1 MVRYLTIHG
10 HFYQPPREN
19 PYLDKIETQE
29 SAYPYH
35 DWNQRV
41 HDECYRPNTCSR
53 VLGEHGR
60 IVDVVNNY
68 EYLSFNFGPTLL
80 NWIEANDD
88 DTYAKIIEA
97 DRSSQHRN
105 HGHGNAIAQVYNHL
119 IMPLASER
127 DQRTQIR
134 WGIADFERHF
144 GRKPEGMWL
153 AETAINLTTARL
165 LVEEGIR
172 FTILSPFQA
181 DKVRTFFSNT
191 WQDVSSGTIDP
202 TQPYRV
208 FVDETQT
215 KYLDVF
221 FYDAPISSAVSF
233 EHLLRDA
240 RVLADRLSLAAM
252 SKDGR
257 PTLVNIATDG
267 ESYGHHE
274 PFGDMCL
281 AYFFR
286 YLAPEYQF
294 QLINYAYFLE
304 LHPPVTEVVLKS
316 GPNGEGTAWSCS
328 HGVGRWKEDCGC
340 STGAGAG
347 WDQKWRAPLRDS
359 LNTLRDQ
366 LWSIYLTE
374 TQPLL
379 RDPVEA
385 RHDYY
390 SVFQGKRSA
399 DDFWTKHLIKKDTST
414 ETLECLKSLMESQ
427 RFSQLMF
434 TSCGWFFADI
444 SGIETVQIIKYANI
458 AIRFAQAYTDLDLE
472 APFIKKLSTAISNV
486 GPDYNGDVIY
496 AKWIKPYELD
506 EPKAV
511 NQYLMEGEMFQA
523 FTARSVFLFDLSP
536 QETLSFEVQDE
547 QFRLVRLNL
556 HHLPTGRSSTYIGLL
571 IGHHVEFQT
580 WVSPLSVLSLS
591 EVKTNLKNLAGAKRR
606 TFLLTIF
613 SRKMGMS
620 DLNYESSRQLMSFLW
635 GQKQDVLIQSLDQVY
650 SNFKELIQS
659 TMMMGGVLPQH
670 IRSIVELLLST
681 KYEDALCQIEELSP
695 SNVAPVEQLIKT
707 AHGLRIMIKKDQA
720 KLDLES
726 RLETLM
732 KRLEHS
738 TATETFQRAILFLK
752 ALDHLDIMIN
762 KTVAENIAF
771 GLLQNARVHGKVKLG
786 EDLFTL
792 IEMLNLDMS
801 GFIA

>member
-19 PYLDKIETQE
+19 PYLDQIETQE

-80 NWIEANDD
+80 NWIEVNDPQ
-88 DTYAKIIEA
+88 TYAKIIEA
-97 DRSSQHRN
+97 DRNSQSRN
-105 HGHGNAIAQVYNHL
+105 HGHGNAIDQVYNHL

-153 AETAINLTTARL
+153 AETAINLTTVRL

-181 DKVRTFFSNT
+181 EKVRTFFSNT
-191 WQDVSSGTIDP
+191 WQDVSVGSIDP

-208 FVDETQT
+208 FIDETQT
-215 KYLDVF
+215 KYLDIF

-240 RVLADRLSLAAM
+240 SFLADRLSLAAM

-316 GPNGEGTAWSCS
+316 GPDGEGTAWSCS

-347 WDQKWRAPLRDS
+347 WNQKWRAPLRDA
-359 LNTLRDQ
+359 LNELRDQ
-366 LWSIYLTE
+366 LWSIYLAE
-374 TQPLL
+374 TKPLL
-379 RDPVEA
+379 RDPEAA

-390 SVFQGKRSA
+390 DVFQGKQSA
-399 DDFWTKHLIKKDTST
+399 DDFWAKHLLHKNPSV
-414 ETLECLKSLMESQ
+414 ETLEGLKSLMESQ

-458 AIRFAQAYTDLDLE
+458 AIRFAKPYTDSDLE
-472 APFIKKLSTAISNV
+472 TPFINKLAQAISNI
-486 GPDYNGDVIY
+486 GPDYDGDAIY

-506 EPKAV
+506 ETKAV

-523 FTARSVFLFDLSP
+523 FKDRHIFLFELSP
-536 QETLSFEVQDE
+536 QEVISFNVLDE
-547 QFRLVRLNL
+547 QFRLVRLHL
-556 HHLPTGRSSTYIGLL
+556 HHQPTGRLSTYVGLL
-571 IGHHVEFQT
+571 IRHHVEFQT
-580 WVSPLSVLSLS
+580 WISPLSVLSLA
-591 EVKTNLKNLAGAKRR
+591 EVQANLQSLTGPKRR
-606 TFLLTIF
+606 TFLSTIF
-613 SRKMGMS
+613 SMKMGMN
-620 DLNYESSRQLMSFLW
+620 DLNYESSRRLLSFLW
-635 GQKQDVLIQSLDQVY
+635 DQKQESLIQSLDQVF

-659 TMMMGGVLPQH
+659 TMMMGGVLPPH
-670 IRSIVELLLST
+670 IRSIVELLLTT
-681 KYEDALCQIEELSP
+681 KYEDALRQIEVLTP
-695 SNVAPVEQLIKT
+695 ANVASIESLIKT
-707 AHGLRIMIKKDQA
+707 AHGLKIMIKKDQA

-726 RLETLM
+726 RLEVLM
-732 KRLEHS
+732 KALHHS
-738 TATETFQRAILFLK
+738 ATAENFQLAILFLK
-752 ALDHLDIMIN
+752 ALDHLDIKIN

-771 GLLQNARVHGKVKLG
+771 GLLQNARIHGKVKLG
-786 EDLFTL
+786 ADLFTL
-792 IEMLNLDMS
+792 VEMLNLDLS